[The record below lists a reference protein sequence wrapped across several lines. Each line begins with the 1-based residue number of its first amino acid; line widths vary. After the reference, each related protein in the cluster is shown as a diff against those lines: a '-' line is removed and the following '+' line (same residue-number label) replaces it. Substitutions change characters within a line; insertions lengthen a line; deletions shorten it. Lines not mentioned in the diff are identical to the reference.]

1 MSFKQYSNKGLSG
14 LMNLGNSCY
23 MNSAIQCLSNTVE
36 LTNYFLSTA
45 YIEDNTNNS
54 LLIKEWKRLLDG
66 IWDSNCTISPN
77 SFHKTVRVLSIKQG
91 LINFAGFGQ
100 NDVQEFLVFMIDN
113 MHEDLSKE
121 VIIKISGKV
130 INDIDKMALD
140 AMKMWKTFFKD
151 SYSILVELFYGQ
163 LVSTIEYDGK
173 VSSRMYDPCC
183 FFTLPIPD
191 DINNM
196 NIYDCFNLYTSS
208 EILDGDNMIKC
219 EKTNKYKIAKKT
231 IKIWN
236 FPKILIVSFKRFTNN
251 QNKKDNLISF
261 PINNLDLSKYCV
273 GYDKYASIFE
283 LYGICNHG
291 GILNG
296 GHYYSYCKNNN
307 GKWYN
312 YNDNSVR
319 EIPESSLITDNAYCL
334 FYRKK

>member
-1 MSFKQYSNKGLSG
+1 MSFKQYSNRGLSG

-23 MNSAIQCLSNTVE
+23 MNSAIQCLSNTLE

-45 YIEDNTNNS
+45 YIEDNSNNS
-54 LLIKEWKRLLDG
+54 ILIKEWKRLLDG

-77 SFHKTVRVLSIKQG
+77 SFHKTIRVLSIKQG

-163 LVSTIEYDGK
+163 LVSTIEYDGHI
-173 VSSRMYDPCC
+173 SSRMYDPCC
-183 FFTLPIPD
+183 FFTLPMPN
-191 DINNM
+191 DINNI
-196 NIYDCFNLYTSS
+196 NIYDCFDLFTTP

-219 EKTNKYKIAKKT
+219 EKTDEYKIAKKT

-236 FPKILIVSFKRFTNN
+236 
-251 QNKKDNLISF
+251 
-261 PINNLDLSKYCV
+261 
-273 GYDKYASIFE
+273 
-283 LYGICNHG
+283 
-291 GILNG
+291 
-296 GHYYSYCKNNN
+296 
-307 GKWYN
+307 
-312 YNDNSVR
+312 
-319 EIPESSLITDNAYCL
+319 
-334 FYRKK
+334 